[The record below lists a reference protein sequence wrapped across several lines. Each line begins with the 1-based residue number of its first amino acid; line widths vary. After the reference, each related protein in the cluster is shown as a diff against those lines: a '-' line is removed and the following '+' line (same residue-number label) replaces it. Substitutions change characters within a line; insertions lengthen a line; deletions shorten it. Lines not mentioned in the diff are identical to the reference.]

1 MQKLSNEETN
11 QVAGGGSGDEK
22 GAEPRQV
29 EDTPTTQ
36 ASGDDKGPGPKGP
49 QSTVKQ
55 VDWECLV
62 GVKTSA
68 NIEVFRY
75 LGFEKRLLI
84 NI

>member
-49 QSTVKQ
+49 
-55 VDWECLV
+55 
-62 GVKTSA
+62 
-68 NIEVFRY
+68 
-75 LGFEKRLLI
+75 
-84 NI
+84 